1 MRAFVRRVSSG
12 AMVFARRP
20 DGGLLHAGA
29 WRAIWRACLCLGMWL
44 AVTSFLV
51 LSTTAINPAA
61 AALPPG
67 LQNLINSATGG
78 PSRPAAAAQAASPPT
93 PASQA
98 EIARSLDSLIG
109 TLESDP
115 KRKALVVQLKGL
127 RTGAQTVVA
136 SAAAAPPVPASSAQG
151 KSDLLGAIATGIASV
166 ETDLSAGRTPLHYW
180 AARSSAAANEL
191 GTILRGASGESFGRV
206 LFGLI
211 ATLAGWGACAGLL
224 IYLRRRIGARYGWK
238 VAIEPNPT
246 SFELLSFAFWRTA
259 PWIIAFAAVVLFM
272 RGMPDALGS
281 TLALVI
287 AYAIVAGAIFSA
299 ICLIV
304 FSAFNTAHRRVAI
317 HQLVA
322 QSRWPLFAIGACGAL
337 GDATANPNVTNL
349 LGVNLT
355 GLVSASANVAAA
367 VLFGYFAL
375 AYRRPVTHLIRNRP
389 YAQRRDHKLA
399 TEALDILA
407 SLWHFPILLFAIASV
422 VAIIDARGSEEN
434 ILRPSLLSALLLVLT
449 LFVSALLMHVTRRR
463 DARAH
468 RRAPHLMRLLRFAS
482 ALLVLLMWV
491 VFIQFE
497 LDLWSGPIAR
507 MIKHS
512 AMTPSF
518 KHALVTV
525 MATVFGAWFIWI
537 VCDTAILNAL
547 GPSSSRSKALDPGV
561 RARTM
566 LPLVRNAVF
575 VTVATLAAIVAAASL
590 GVNLT
595 PLLAGAGVIGLAVGF
610 GAKTLVTDLIT
621 GLFIIVEETISV
633 GDSIEIDGSHA
644 GIVMDLTIRTVRLR
658 DAQGA
663 VHTIPFSQIKI
674 VKNLSRDFANAVF
687 EVRVPF
693 TVELDDVTRMIVQ
706 VGADLQRDFRVRNEI
721 LAPVE
726 VWGLDRFEA
735 NWMVVKGHIKTR
747 PLQQWS
753 VARAFNARLK
763 RKMDDEGIEIPV
775 PHMRLHT
782 PPNGLN
788 ATSQPD
794 DGGDD
799 ESGSATDANSD
810 SRRRPAA
817 TTPLELRVLKE
828 PPATRPPQGRKGP
841 DSSTN
846 SPVGDTE
853 RGKPRDR

>member
-1 MRAFVRRVSSG
+1 MTASMQCESSRPMVFVRLP
-12 AMVFARRP
+12 ARAV
-20 DGGLLHAGA
+20 LHAGV
-29 WRAIWRACLCLGMWL
+29 WRAILCACLWL

-51 LSTTAINPAA
+51 LSMAAINPAA
-61 AALPPG
+61 AALPAG
-67 LQNLINSATGG
+67 LQNLIDNVTGG
-78 PSRPAAAAQAASPPT
+78 SAPPASAAQAASAPT

-98 EIARSLDSLIG
+98 ELARSLDSLIG

-115 KRKALVVQLKGL
+115 KRKALLAQLKGL
-127 RTGAQTVVA
+127 RAGIQA
-136 SAAAAPPVPASSAQG
+136 SAPAVPASSAEG
-151 KSDLLGAIATGIASV
+151 KSDLLGAIASGIASV
-166 ETDLSAGRTPLHYW
+166 ETDLSEGRTPVHYW
-180 AARSSAAANEL
+180 AARSSAAADEL
-191 GTILRGASGESFGRV
+191 GTILRGGSGESFGHV
-206 LFGLI
+206 LLGMI
-211 ATLAGWGACAGLL
+211 ATLAGWGGCAGLL
-224 IYLRRRIGARYGWK
+224 IYVRRRICARYGWK
-238 VAIEPNPT
+238 VALEPNPT

-259 PWIIAFAAVVLFM
+259 PWIVAFVAVALFM

-281 TLALVI
+281 TLGLVI
-287 AYAIVAGAIFSA
+287 VYATVAGLFFSA

-304 FSAFNTAHRRVAI
+304 FSAFNTAHRRVAV
-317 HQLVA
+317 HQLLM

-337 GDATANPNVTNL
+337 GDATANPHVTGL
-349 LGVNLT
+349 LGVNLA

-367 VLFGYFAL
+367 VTIGYFAL

-407 SLWHFPILLFAIASV
+407 SLWHIPILLIAIASV

-434 ILRPSLLSALLLVLT
+434 VLQPSLLSALLLVLT

-463 DARAH
+463 DTRAH
-468 RRAPHLMRLLRFAS
+468 RRSPHLMRLLRFAS
-482 ALLVLLMWV
+482 TLLVLLMW
-491 VFIQFE
+491 FAYIHFE

-525 MATVFGAWFIWI
+525 IATVFGAWFIWI
-537 VCDTAILNAL
+537 LCDTAILNAL
-547 GPSSSRSKALDPGV
+547 GPSRSRNKALDPGV

-575 VTVATLAAIVAAASL
+575 VTVATLAAIVAAATL

-595 PLLAGAGVIGLAVGF
+595 PLLAGAGVIGLALGF
-610 GAKTLVTDLIT
+610 GAKALVTDLIT

-633 GDSIEIDGSHA
+633 GDWIEIDGSHA
-644 GIVMDLTIRTVRLR
+644 GTVMDLTIRTVRLR
-658 DAQGA
+658 DGQGA

-674 VKNLSRDFANAVF
+674 VKNLSRDFANAMF

-693 TVELDDVTRMIVQ
+693 SVDLDDVTRMIVE
-706 VGADLQRDFRVRNEI
+706 VGADLQEDFRLRNEI

-735 NWMVVKGHIKTR
+735 NWMVVKGQIKTR

-763 RKMDDEGIEIPV
+763 RKMDEAGIEIPV

-782 PPNGLN
+782 PANGPN
-788 ATSQPD
+788 AWSQPD
-794 DGGDD
+794 DGAQD
-799 ESGSATDANSD
+799 ESGQANDAHSEAP
-810 SRRRPAA
+810 RRPA
-817 TTPLELRVLKE
+817 TTVPVELRVLKE
-828 PPATRPPQGRKGP
+828 PPTTQPPAVQTGSR
-841 DSSTN
+841 SSTP
-846 SPVGDTE
+846 SSGGDTE
-853 RGKPRDR
+853 RP

>member
-1 MRAFVRRVSSG
+1 MHAFMRGEFSR
-12 AMVFARRP
+12 AMVFARRRARP
-20 DGGLLHAGA
+20 GVR
-29 WRAIWRACLCLGMWL
+29 RAIERACFRL
-44 AVTSFLV
+44 AATGFLV
-51 LSTTAINPAA
+51 LATAAFNPAT
-61 AALPPG
+61 AALPAG

-78 PSRPAAAAQAASPPT
+78 PAPPASAAPAASAPT
-93 PASQA
+93 PAGQA
-98 EIARSLDSLIG
+98 ELARSLDSLVG

-115 KRKALVVQLKGL
+115 KRKELVAQLKGL
-127 RTGAQTVVA
+127 REGTQ
-136 SAAAAPPVPASSAQG
+136 SAPPAVPVSSGQG
-151 KSDLLGAIATGIASV
+151 NSDLLGTIASGIASV
-166 ETDLSAGRTPLHYW
+166 ERNLSEGRTPLHYW

-191 GTILRGASGESFGRV
+191 WTILSDGSREPFGHV
-206 LFGLI
+206 LLGLI

-224 IYLRRRIGARYGWK
+224 VYLRRRVSARYGWK
-238 VAIEPNPT
+238 AALEPNPT

-259 PWIIAFAAVVLFM
+259 PWVIAFVAVALFM

-281 TLALVI
+281 TLGLVI
-287 AYAIVAGAIFSA
+287 VYAIVAGSLFSA

-304 FSAFNTAHRRVAI
+304 FSAFNTAHRRVAVR
-317 HQLVA
+317 QLLA

-337 GDATANPNVTNL
+337 GDATANPVVTGL
-349 LGVNLT
+349 LGVNLA

-367 VLFGYFAL
+367 VLIGYFAL

-389 YAQRRDHKLA
+389 YARRRDHKLA

-407 SLWHFPILLFAIASV
+407 SLWHIPILLIAIASV

-434 ILRPSLLSALLLVLT
+434 VLQPSLLSGLLLVLT

-463 DARAH
+463 DTRAH

-482 ALLVLLMWV
+482 TLLTLLMWLAL
-491 VFIQFE
+491 IQFE

-507 MIKHS
+507 MIRHS

-525 MATVFGAWFIWI
+525 IATVFGAWFIWI
-537 VCDTAILNAL
+537 LCDTAILNAL

-575 VTVATLAAIVAAASL
+575 TTVATLAAIVAAATL

-610 GAKTLVTDLIT
+610 GAKALVTDLIT
-621 GLFIIVEETISV
+621 GLFIIVEETISA
-633 GDSIEIDGSHA
+633 GDWIEIDGSHA

-658 DAQGA
+658 DGQGA

-693 TVELDDVTRMIVQ
+693 TVDLDEVSRMIVQ
-706 VGADLQRDFRVRNEI
+706 VGADLQEDYRLRNEI

-726 VWGLDRFEA
+726 VWGLDRFES
-735 NWMVVKGHIKTR
+735 NWMVVKGQIKTR

-763 RKMDDEGIEIPV
+763 RKMDEAGIEIPV

-782 PPNGLN
+782 PPSGPN
-788 ATSQPD
+788 AWSQPD
-794 DGGDD
+794 DGGED
-799 ESGSATDANSD
+799 EREQAIDGNSEPP
-810 SRRRPAA
+810 RRPAS
-817 TTPLELRVLKE
+817 TTPLELHVLKE
-828 PPATRPPQGRKGP
+828 PPAGQPTENQKGSK
-841 DSSTN
+841 SSPN
-846 SPVGDTE
+846 SPGTDT
-853 RGKPRDR
+853 DRL

>member
-1 MRAFVRRVSSG
+1 
-12 AMVFARRP
+12 
-20 DGGLLHAGA
+20 
-29 WRAIWRACLCLGMWL
+29 L
-44 AVTSFLV
+44 AKASFLV
-51 LSTTAINPAA
+51 LLTAGNPAA
-61 AALPPG
+61 AALPAG
-67 LQNLINSATGG
+67 LQNLINNATGG
-78 PSRPAAAAQAASPPT
+78 SAPPASAAQAASAPS

-98 EIARSLDSLIG
+98 ELARSLDSLIG

-115 KRKALVVQLKGL
+115 QRKALVAHLKAL
-127 RTGAQTVVA
+127 RAGTE
-136 SAAAAPPVPASSAQG
+136 SAAPAVPASSAQG
-151 KSDLLGAIATGIASV
+151 NGDLLGAIASGIASV
-166 ETDLSAGRTPLHYW
+166 ETDLSEGRTPLHYW
-180 AARSSAAANEL
+180 AARSSAAAGDL
-191 GTILRGASGESFGRV
+191 RTIIRGGSGEPFGHV
-206 LFGLI
+206 LLGMI

-224 IYLRRRIGARYGWK
+224 IYLRRRISARYGWK
-238 VAIEPNPT
+238 VALEPNPT

-259 PWIIAFAAVVLFM
+259 PWIVAFVAVALFM

-281 TLALVI
+281 TLGLVI
-287 AYAIVAGAIFSA
+287 VYAIVAGSLFSA

-304 FSAFNTAHRRVAI
+304 FSAFNTAHRRVAV
-317 HQLVA
+317 HQLLA

-337 GDATANPNVTNL
+337 GDATANPNVTGL
-349 LGVNLT
+349 FGVNLA

-367 VLFGYFAL
+367 VMIGYFAL

-389 YAQRRDHKLA
+389 YARRRDHKLA

-407 SLWHFPILLFAIASV
+407 SLWHIPILLIAIASV

-434 ILRPSLLSALLLVLT
+434 VLRPSLLSALLLVLT

-482 ALLVLLMWV
+482 TLLVLVMWLA
-491 VFIQFE
+491 FIQFE

-525 MATVFGAWFIWI
+525 IATVFGAWFIWI
-537 VCDTAILNAL
+537 LCDSAILNAL
-547 GPSSSRSKALDPGV
+547 GPSSSRNKALDPGV

-610 GAKTLVTDLIT
+610 GAKALVTDLIT

-633 GDSIEIDGSHA
+633 GDWIEIDGGHA
-644 GIVMDLTIRTVRLR
+644 GTVMDLTIRTVRLR
-658 DAQGA
+658 DGQGA

-693 TVELDDVTRMIVQ
+693 AVELDDVTRMIAE
-706 VGADLQRDFRVRNEI
+706 VGADLQEDYRLRKEI

-735 NWMVVKGHIKTR
+735 NWMVVKGQIKTR
-747 PLQQWS
+747 PLQQWG

-763 RKMDDEGIEIPV
+763 RKMDEAGIEIPV

-782 PPNGLN
+782 PANGPN
-788 ATSQPD
+788 AWSQPD
-794 DGGDD
+794 EGVQD
-799 ESGSATDANSD
+799 ESRQATDANSEP
-810 SRRRPAA
+810 RRRPAP
-817 TTPLELRVLKE
+817 TVPLELRALKE
-828 PPATRPPQGRKGP
+828 PPATEP
-841 DSSTN
+841 
-846 SPVGDTE
+846 PVG
-853 RGKPRDR
+853 

>member
-1 MRAFVRRVSSG
+1 M
-12 AMVFARRP
+12 
-20 DGGLLHAGA
+20 
-29 WRAIWRACLCLGMWL
+29 
-44 AVTSFLV
+44 TSLLV
-51 LSTTAINPAA
+51 LSTADINPAA
-61 AALPPG
+61 AALPAG
-67 LQNLINSATGG
+67 LQNIINSATGG
-78 PSRPAAAAQAASPPT
+78 PAPPASPAQAASAPT

-98 EIARSLDSLIG
+98 EMTRSLDSLIG

-115 KRKALVVQLKGL
+115 KRKELVAQLKGL
-127 RTGAQTVVA
+127 R
-136 SAAAAPPVPASSAQG
+136 AATQSTAPAAPASSGQVN
-151 KSDLLGAIATGIASV
+151 SDLLGAIASGIASV
-166 ETDLSAGRTPLHYW
+166 ETDLSEGRTPLHYW
-180 AARSSAAANEL
+180 VARSSGAAQEL
-191 GTILRGASGESFGRV
+191 WTILRGGSGQSFGQV
-206 LFGLI
+206 LLGMI
-211 ATLAGWGACAGLL
+211 ATLAGWGACAALL
-224 IYLRRRIGARYGWK
+224 IYLRRRISARYGWK
-238 VAIEPNPT
+238 VALEPNPT
-246 SFELLSFAFWRTA
+246 SLELLSFAFWRTA
-259 PWIIAFAAVVLFM
+259 PWIIGFVAVALFM

-281 TLALVI
+281 TLGLVI
-287 AYAIVAGAIFSA
+287 VYAVVAGSIFSA

-304 FSAFNTAHRRVAI
+304 FSAFNTAHRRVAV
-317 HQLVA
+317 HQLLA
-322 QSRWPLFAIGACGAL
+322 QTRWPLFAIGACGAL
-337 GDATANPNVTNL
+337 GDATANPDVTSL
-349 LGVNLT
+349 LGVNLA

-367 VLFGYFAL
+367 VLIGYFAL

-389 YAQRRDHKLA
+389 YGRRRDHKLA

-407 SLWHFPILLFAIASV
+407 SLWNIPILLIAIASV

-434 ILRPSLLSALLLVLT
+434 VLRPSLLSALLLVLT
-449 LFVSALLMHVTRRR
+449 LFVSALLIHVTRRR
-463 DARAH
+463 DTRAH

-482 ALLVLLMWV
+482 MLLVLLVWLA
-491 VFIQFE
+491 FIRFE
-497 LDLWSGPIAR
+497 LDVWSGPIAR

-525 MATVFGAWFIWI
+525 IGTVFGAWFIWI
-537 VCDTAILNAL
+537 LCDTAILNTL

-575 VTVATLAAIVAAASL
+575 TTVATLAAIVAAATL

-610 GAKTLVTDLIT
+610 GAKALVTDLIT

-633 GDSIEIDGSHA
+633 GDWIEIDGSHA

-658 DAQGA
+658 DGQGA

-693 TVELDDVTRMIVQ
+693 SVDLEDVSRMIVEA
-706 VGADLQRDFRVRNEI
+706 GADLQRDFRLRKEI

-735 NWMVVKGHIKTR
+735 NWMVVKAQIKTR

-763 RKMDDEGIEIPV
+763 HKMDEAGIEIPV

-782 PPNGLN
+782 PPNGPN
-788 ATSQPD
+788 AASQPD
-794 DGGDD
+794 DGDPD
-799 ESGSATDANSD
+799 ESGQGIDANSER
-810 SRRRPAA
+810 RRRPAT
-817 TTPLELRVLKE
+817 TTPLEQRVLKE
-828 PPATRPPQGRKGP
+828 PPAPQPPASQKGP
-841 DSSTN
+841 ISSADSPDS
-846 SPVGDTE
+846 DT
-853 RGKPRDR
+853 DRL

>member
-1 MRAFVRRVSSG
+1 MA
-12 AMVFARRP
+12 
-20 DGGLLHAGA
+20 
-29 WRAIWRACLCLGMWL
+29 
-44 AVTSFLV
+44 SFLV
-51 LSTTAINPAA
+51 LFSAGINPASA
-61 AALPPG
+61 APLPAG
-67 LQNLINSATGG
+67 LQNLVNKATGVSA
-78 PSRPAAAAQAASPPT
+78 PPASAVQAASAPSS
-93 PASQA
+93 ASQA
-98 EIARSLDSLIG
+98 ELTRSLDGLIG
-109 TLESDP
+109 TLESDAQ
-115 KRKALVVQLKGL
+115 RKALVAHLKGL
-127 RTGAQTVVA
+127 RDGTRSVA
-136 SAAAAPPVPASSAQG
+136 PAAPASSGQG
-151 KSDLLGAIATGIASV
+151 GSDLLGAIASGIASV
-166 ETDLSAGRTPLHYW
+166 ETDLSEGRTPLHYW

-191 GTILRGASGESFGRV
+191 WSILAGGSGESFGQV
-206 LFGLI
+206 LLGMT

-224 IYLRRRIGARYGWK
+224 IYLRQRISARFGWK
-238 VAIEPNPT
+238 VALEPSPT

-259 PWIIAFAAVVLFM
+259 PWIVAFVAVALVM

-281 TLALVI
+281 TLGLVI
-287 AYAIVAGAIFSA
+287 VYAIVAGSIFSA

-304 FSAFNTAHRRVAI
+304 FSAFNTAHRRVAV
-317 HQLVA
+317 HQLLA

-337 GDATANPNVTNL
+337 GDATANPGVTGL
-349 LGVNLT
+349 LGVNLA

-367 VLFGYFAL
+367 VLIGYFAL

-389 YAQRRDHKLA
+389 YGRRRDHKLA

-407 SLWHFPILLFAIASV
+407 SLWHIPILLIAIASV

-434 ILRPSLLSALLLVLT
+434 VLQPSLLSALLLVFT

-463 DARAH
+463 DTRAH

-482 ALLVLLMWV
+482 TLLVLLMWLA
-491 VFIQFE
+491 FIQFE

-525 MATVFGAWFIWI
+525 IATVFGAWFIWI
-537 VCDTAILNAL
+537 LCDTAILNAL
-547 GPSSSRSKALDPGV
+547 GPSSSRNKALDPGV

-575 VTVATLAAIVAAASL
+575 TTVVTLAAIVAAGTL

-610 GAKTLVTDLIT
+610 GAKALVTDLIT

-633 GDSIEIDGSHA
+633 GDWIEIEGSHA

-658 DAQGA
+658 DGQGA

-674 VKNLSRDFANAVF
+674 VKNLSRDFANALF

-693 TVELDDVTRMIVQ
+693 SLDLDEVTRMIVE
-706 VGADLQRDFRVRNEI
+706 VGADLQGDIRMRNEI

-735 NWMVVKGHIKTR
+735 NWMVVKGQIKTR

-763 RKMDDEGIEIPV
+763 RKMDEAGIEIPV
-775 PHMRLHT
+775 PHMRLHA
-782 PPNGLN
+782 PPNGTN
-788 ATSQPD
+788 AWSQPD
-794 DGGDD
+794 DDAQD
-799 ESGSATDANSD
+799 ESRQANDANSEP
-810 SRRRPAA
+810 RRRPAP
-817 TTPLELRVLKE
+817 TVPLELRVLKE
-828 PPATRPPQGRKGP
+828 PPATEPPVGQTVST
-841 DSSTN
+841 SSTR
-846 SPVGDTE
+846 SPGSDS
-853 RGKPRDR
+853 DRR